1 MSGSEGNHR
10 FHVGTGENLNTQAG
24 KERAKCKAQVRAK
37 AGGCGSGLSQLHP
50 SSLSNQL
57 AFRPALEDARRMEM
71 PKERVSLDPADVE
84 RLNSRLSDMRHN
96 VNNSLSLVIAAAELM
111 KHKPDTAARMLEA
124 ISQQPAKVIAE
135 IRAFSDEFEKMFGIT
150 RD

>member
-1 MSGSEGNHR
+1 
-10 FHVGTGENLNTQAG
+10 
-24 KERAKCKAQVRAK
+24 
-37 AGGCGSGLSQLHP
+37 
-50 SSLSNQL
+50 
-57 AFRPALEDARRMEM
+57 MEM
-71 PKERVSLDPADVE
+71 PKERVGLDPADVE